1 MQFKNDISKTLVA
14 IIVGFLLIPILSL
27 AQDVSV
33 VTLKKLVTQ
42 RPDLVEKIR
51 RGESENTST
60 ISVIKDSKG
69 RTKVWAEIIRDIDDK
84 QMQKRVD
91 TYTYYATGEIDT
103 INQKVYGIDMKILK
117 EQNIKHYR
125 DGSQPMMSKVTQQI
139 IIK

>member
-33 VTLKKLVTQ
+33 VTLKELITQ
-42 RPDLVEKIR
+42 RPDLVEKIKA
-51 RGESENTST
+51 GELENTSEAT
-60 ISVIKDSKG
+60 VTKDLQG
-69 RTKVWAEIIRDIDDK
+69 RTKVWTEITRDIDGV
-84 QMQKRVD
+84 QVSKRVD
-91 TYTYYATGEIDT
+91 TYSYYATGEIDT